1 MSPGTA
7 VLIIKALDGLTAR
20 SVATAENI
28 ANAGT
33 PNYRPLRVSFE
44 AALKEAAQTG
54 DDAVRQL
61 KIEAKPAIAGTPDAE
76 NRVDL
81 ELATASATALRYEA
95 LLSIMDRQ
103 SQMESSVI
111 KGGS

>member
-1 MSPGTA
+1 MNPSTA
-7 VLIIKALDGLTAR
+7 LLIIKALDGLSAR

-44 AALKEAAQTG
+44 NALKQAAGLG
-54 DDAVRQL
+54 DAAVRQL
-61 KIEAKPAIAGTPDAE
+61 KFEAEPAVAGTPDAE
-76 NRVDL
+76 LRVDL
-81 ELATASATALRYEA
+81 ELATASATALRYDA
-95 LLSIMDRQ
+95 LLSIIDRQ
-103 SQMESSVI
+103 SQMDSLAI